1 MYIGD
6 FDMDNGIHKVRPF
19 VRKVLR
25 YRKNTVFLSVGSII
39 PKTWKY
45 VIIKILEKKKDS
57 IIIEIKR
64 VNHELEKL
72 IEEKENET

>member
-6 FDMDNGIHKVRPF
+6 FDMKNGINKTRPF

-45 VIIKILEKKKDS
+45 VIVRVLKREKNTILL
-57 IIIEIKR
+57 EIKR

>member
-1 MYIGD
+1 MKNDI
-6 FDMDNGIHKVRPF
+6 NKTRPF

-45 VIIKILEKKKDS
+45 VIIRVIEKKKDS
-57 IIIEIKR
+57 IIIELKR
-64 VNHELEKL
+64 VNSELEKL
-72 IEEKENET
+72 LEAKENET